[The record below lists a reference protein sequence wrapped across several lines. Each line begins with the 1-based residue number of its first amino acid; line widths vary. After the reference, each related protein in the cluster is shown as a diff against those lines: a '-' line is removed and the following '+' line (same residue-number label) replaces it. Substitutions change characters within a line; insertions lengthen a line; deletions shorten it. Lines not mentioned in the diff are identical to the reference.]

1 MIRLLLHL
9 IVVVLCAGVA
19 FADGVAEEEMSQDS
33 ASEEKSAD
41 TSQPRDVSSKNFDKT
56 KRFLPGEEVVS
67 PTGQKTK
74 VWSTKG
80 PVPVSRAPEPFE
92 DREKTILKDSHVVI
106 DAEEVRRRQ
115 KRERERE
122 SNHDSFKVRE

>member
-1 MIRLLLHL
+1 MIKLLFQLPVLLLFTT
-9 IVVVLCAGVA
+9 VV
-19 FADGVAEEEMSQDS
+19 FADGFEQESEQT
-33 ASEEKSAD
+33 SEEVSQKQDKS
-41 TSQPRDVSSKNFDKT
+41 SENFKKT

-67 PTGQKTK
+67 PQGKKTK

-92 DREKTILKDSHVVI
+92 DKADSVIKDSHIVI

-115 KRERERE
+115 KREREG
-122 SNHDSFKVRE
+122 DSFRVED